1 MNSAIQL
8 WTLLSRMRARKSQ
21 DGWRHSGD
29 ACASF
34 WGRAKM
40 RGALVLG
47 AAVKGRMAARRLITA
62 VAQSAYPVELFGC
75 ILRSIIEA
83 ENE

>member
-1 MNSAIQL
+1 
-8 WTLLSRMRARKSQ
+8 
-21 DGWRHSGD
+21 
-29 ACASF
+29 
-34 WGRAKM
+34 M

-62 VAQSAYPVELFGC
+62 VAQSGNPVELFGC

-83 ENE
+83 ENG